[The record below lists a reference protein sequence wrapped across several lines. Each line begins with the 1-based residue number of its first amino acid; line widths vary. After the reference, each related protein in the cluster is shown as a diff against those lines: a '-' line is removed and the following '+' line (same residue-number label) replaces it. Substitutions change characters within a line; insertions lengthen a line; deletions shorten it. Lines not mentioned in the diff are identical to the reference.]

1 MTQPIPAQEPEF
13 AAFVALDWADQE
25 HTWALE
31 VPGAPPRERGKLEQT
46 PEAIDAW
53 VAQLTARFQGRPI
66 AVALE
71 QARGALLYALSKY
84 PHLVL
89 YPIHGATSSRYRA
102 ALFPSGR
109 KDDPLDTDL
118 LLDLLVQQR
127 SRLRPLRPDTEQT
140 RKLQVLVEKR
150 RQLVDERTAQTN
162 RITDLLKVYFPQA
175 LQWFDKLGSP
185 LAGVALERWP
195 TLPRLQAEDA
205 EHLRQFFR
213 QHHCSPERIQQRL
226 EEIPKARPLLED
238 PAIIDPSV
246 LMVQA
251 LLQVVAALRQGIAAL
266 DRSIREVF
274 ADHPDAPLFDALP
287 GAGPVLAP
295 RLLAAFGSQRDRF
308 QSAQQILSYS
318 GIAPVI
324 ARSGQTQLWIHFRW
338 ACPKFLRQSFHEFAE
353 CSIPQCGWAK
363 TFYAR
368 QRAQHKGH
376 HAAVRALAFK
386 WIRILFRCW
395 QTRQPYQEDLYL
407 AARERRAVPL
417 SRRPLRTQ
425 LAAGSA
431 PPACGNAQDRELKT
445 VGALLKSLM
454 AGA

>member
-1 MTQPIPAQEPEF
+1 MTQPIPAPEPEF
-13 AAFVALDWADQE
+13 AAFVAIDWADQE
-25 HTWALE
+25 HAWALQ
-31 VPGAPPRERGKLEQT
+31 VPGAKQRERGTLEQT

-53 VAQLTARFQGRPI
+53 VAQLTARFEGRPI

-175 LQWFDKLGSP
+175 LRWFDKLGSP
-185 LAGVALERWP
+185 LAGAALERWP
-195 TLPRLQAEDA
+195 TLPQLQAQDPEQ
-205 EHLRQFFR
+205 LRQFFR
-213 QHHCSPERIQQRL
+213 QHHCSPERIQERL

-251 LLQVVAALRQGIAAL
+251 LLQVVAALRKGIAAL

-274 ADHPDAPLFDALP
+274 AAHPDAPLFAPLP
-287 GAGPVLAP
+287 GAGPALAP
-295 RLLAAFGSQRDRF
+295 RLLAAFGSQRERF
-308 QSAQQILSYS
+308 QSAQEILSYS
-318 GIAPVI
+318 GIAPVM

-353 CSIPQCGWAK
+353 CSIPECDWAK
-363 TFYAR
+363 TFYAQ
-368 QRAQHKGH
+368 QRAKQKGH

-395 QTRQPYQEDLYL
+395 RTRQPYQEDLYL
-407 AARERRAVPL
+407 AARKRRAVPL
-417 SRRPLRTQ
+417 SRRPQRPP
-425 LAAGSA
+425 LAADSA

>member
-1 MTQPIPAQEPEF
+1 MMQPIPAPEPEF
-13 AAFVALDWADQE
+13 AAFVAIDWADQE
-25 HTWALE
+25 HAWALE
-31 VPGAPPRERGKLEQT
+31 VPGAQPRERGTLEQT

-53 VAQLTARFQGRPI
+53 VAQLIARFEGRPI

-84 PHLVL
+84 AHLVL

-185 LAGVALERWP
+185 LAGAALERWP
-195 TLPRLQAEDA
+195 TLPQLQAQDPEQ
-205 EHLRQFFR
+205 LRQFFR

-246 LMVQA
+246 LMVRA

-266 DRSIREVF
+266 ERSIREVF
-274 ADHPDAPLFDALP
+274 AAHPDAPLYDALP
-287 GAGPVLAP
+287 GAGPALAP

-308 QSAQQILSYS
+308 QSAQEIQSYS
-318 GIAPVI
+318 GIAPVM

-353 CSIPQCGWAK
+353 CSIPQCDWAK
-363 TFYAR
+363 TFYAQ
-368 QRAQHKGH
+368 QRAKQKGH

-395 QTRQPYQEDLYL
+395 RTRQPYQEDLYL

-417 SRRPLRTQ
+417 SRRPLRPP
-425 LAAGSA
+425 LAADSA
-431 PPACGNAQDRELKT
+431 PPACGNTQDFELKKI
-445 VGALLKSLM
+445 GAVLKSLM